1 MVLHNPHVRRGSR
14 FSFCLITT
22 IGLLLWSSVVT
33 AQETQPDDVVRVST
47 DLLLFPVRI
56 RDKRGLV
63 PGLSE
68 RDLSL
73 KDDDHV
79 ITGLY
84 FSPGADRV
92 ALLFVLDQSGSLREI
107 ISQQRDAALAL
118 FARFGER
125 SSVGI
130 LRFAEAPSL
139 VVPFSRDTAAARDAF
154 TFSAGRN
161 QRTAIFDAAAAAV
174 KSFDNLPRVRAERR
188 IVVVISDGLDNAS
201 AIKPG
206 TVIEMSREKRVS
218 FYVVHLPLFA
228 PADGRLAVR
237 PPSKGFR
244 DLAEK
249 TGGKYFLVGDA
260 NSALRPAARSDL
272 SQIFQAIEEDLKS
285 QYLLGFYLSEAAND
299 GRRHRFSLTLPDG
312 LQYQVG
318 SRGYS
323 RKQDFFVHRPR
334 EALKPPD

>member
-1 MVLHNPHVRRGSR
+1 MVWHNPHVRRGSR
-14 FSFCLITT
+14 FPFCLLTA
-22 IGLLLWSSVVT
+22 IGLLLFASLAT

-56 RDKRGLV
+56 RAKRGQV

-73 KDDDHV
+73 KDDDH
-79 ITGLY
+79 ITTGLY

-125 SSVGI
+125 SSVAI

-260 NSALRPAARSDL
+260 NSALRPATSNDL
-272 SQIFQAIEEDLKS
+272 SPIFQAIEEDLKS
-285 QYLLGFYLSEAAND
+285 QYLLGFYLGEAAND

-312 LQYQVG
+312 LEYQVG

-323 RKQDFFVHRPR
+323 RKQNFFVLRPR
-334 EALKPPD
+334 EALKRPD

>member
-1 MVLHNPHVRRGSR
+1 MPCQNPHSKRGPR
-14 FSFCLITT
+14 FTFCLITA
-22 IGLLLWSSVVT
+22 IGLLLCASVVT
-33 AQETQPDDVVRVST
+33 AQETQSDDVVRVST
-47 DLLLFPVRI
+47 DLLLFPVRV
-56 RDKRGLV
+56 RDKRGQAV
-63 PGLSE
+63 AGLTE

-79 ITGLY
+79 TTGLY

-92 ALLFVLDQSGSLREI
+92 ALLFALDQSGSLREM
-107 ISQQRDAALAL
+107 ISQQRDAALGL

-125 SSVGI
+125 SSVAI

-161 QRTAIFDAAAAAV
+161 RRTAIFDAAAAAV
-174 KSFDNLPRVRAERR
+174 TSFENLSRVRAERR
-188 IVVVISDGLDNAS
+188 IVVLISDGLDNAS
-201 AIKPG
+201 TIKPG
-206 TVIEMSREKRVS
+206 TVITMSREKRVS

-249 TGGKYFLVGDA
+249 TGGKYFLVGGA
-260 NSALRPAARSDL
+260 KSALRPAASNDL
-272 SQIFQAIEEDLKS
+272 SPIFQAIEEDLKS
-285 QYLLGFYLSEAAND
+285 QYLLGFYLGETAND
-299 GRRHRFSLTLPDG
+299 GRRHRFSLTFPDG
-312 LQYQVG
+312 LEYEVG
-318 SRGYS
+318 DRSYS
-323 RKQDFFVHRPR
+323 RKQEFFVLRPR
-334 EALKPPD
+334 EALKPH

>member
-1 MVLHNPHVRRGSR
+1 
-14 FSFCLITT
+14 
-22 IGLLLWSSVVT
+22 
-33 AQETQPDDVVRVST
+33 
-47 DLLLFPVRI
+47 
-56 RDKRGLV
+56 V

-73 KDDDHV
+73 KDDDH
-79 ITGLY
+79 ITTGLY

-125 SSVGI
+125 SSVAI

-260 NSALRPAARSDL
+260 NSALRPATSNDL
-272 SQIFQAIEEDLKS
+272 SPIFQAIEEDLKS
-285 QYLLGFYLSEAAND
+285 QYLLGFYLGEAAND

-312 LQYQVG
+312 LEYQVG

-323 RKQDFFVHRPR
+323 RKQNFFVLRPR
-334 EALKPPD
+334 EALKRPD